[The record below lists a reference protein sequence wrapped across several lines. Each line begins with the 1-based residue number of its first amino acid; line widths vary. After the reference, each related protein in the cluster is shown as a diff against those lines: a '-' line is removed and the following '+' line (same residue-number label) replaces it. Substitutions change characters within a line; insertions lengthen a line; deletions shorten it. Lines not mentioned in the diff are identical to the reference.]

1 LIRMESVFRLRRGPG
16 PRGLERGS
24 DARRLC
30 VCHAQQRAV
39 RQKAGRDSADMS
51 VGVGFDIL
59 PWTSKVALVFAL
71 AFRERRWPG
80 LEAAKFRFAVTVPAT
95 PWKAPPKCRV
105 WPRQSV

>member
-1 LIRMESVFRLRRGPG
+1 LIRMEFGLLTSTRTRAARLGTGVRCEG
-16 PRGLERGS
+16 
-24 DARRLC
+24 LC

-80 LEAAKFRFAVTVPAT
+80 LEAANFRLAVTVPAT
-95 PWKAPPKCRV
+95 PWKAPPKCWV